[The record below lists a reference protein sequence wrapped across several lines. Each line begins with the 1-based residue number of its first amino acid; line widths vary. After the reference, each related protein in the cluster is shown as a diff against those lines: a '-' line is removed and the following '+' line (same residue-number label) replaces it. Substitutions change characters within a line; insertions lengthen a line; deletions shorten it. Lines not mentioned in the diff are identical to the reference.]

1 MLSMCPCTGNYWW
14 GSFNPELSDWE
25 MYRWWWDRNWIWV
38 HFLCSRGIYT
48 TTRWGPS
55 PDGGRGRSSRRS
67 LLLRVRVCAPLLS
80 TDHQLVQY
88 TALLPR
94 AGGVE
99 TMATLRD
106 QGGCKPPCVVCRSLS
121 FYCLLVTV
129 RVFCLPNNLDLIVMT
144 SSGVSKRDWTP
155 SMQDAIPHRGF
166 YVIKVHDLIGSF
178 STVPRGQREKL
189 WCEFFLDPLQGGDHG
204 SEKVTGHQLCQRVH
218 MSMEP

>member
-1 MLSMCPCTGNYWW
+1 MRSMCPCTGNYWW

-55 PDGGRGRSSRRS
+55 PDGGRGRSSRRT
-67 LLLRVRVCAPLLS
+67 LLLRVRVYAPLRF

-94 AGGVE
+94 ADGVE

-106 QGGCKPPCVVCRSLS
+106 QGG
-121 FYCLLVTV
+121 F
-129 RVFCLPNNLDLIVMT
+129 
-144 SSGVSKRDWTP
+144 
-155 SMQDAIPHRGF
+155 
-166 YVIKVHDLIGSF
+166 
-178 STVPRGQREKL
+178 PRGQREKL

-204 SEKVTGHQLCQRVH
+204 SEKVTEHQFCQRVH
-218 MSMEP
+218 MSMGP